1 MTDTVNPK
9 ARRKKTPADATPF
22 EREQLRF
29 FLSGD
34 DLAATLSEIN
44 PSLAW
49 LPLLSEMKLIQS
61 ETQLISWIERNFA
74 DADAVRDVVANIRFF
89 GPDTAKFLE
98 YRLNAQAATL
108 PPLLAKSWTLI
119 IRHMRAAKRGLAHSE
134 WFDIAPQLSR
144 GDCSVAVLERLAS
157 ALRPKLKIGKR
168 LSWKNT
174 EEDTPERPSDLMSI
188 DYEVEDSASSDHILA
203 AWPTDAAAEID
214 ESFLLQLTTV
224 LNAALADATDIGV
237 EGNEGYSTSDTD
249 VPSVA
254 RHRQNEYRSG
264 FQVIVRVM
272 AEIWTRLASK
282 SPGRAVAMA
291 ERWRDSSFRLTRP
304 LALFSFANSNV
315 PAKLGADML
324 IGLPSG
330 ELFLTNSSVE
340 VYRLIHTRW
349 KDFPAQK
356 RRKILRR
363 LCEGPPRSW
372 FRDGAKI
379 DDYLDRSRFDILSD
393 MVRDGFDIGREAKKL
408 LADIRARW
416 PQWQLKP
423 AERAGFHIW
432 QEGPR
437 EIRGDPDKLRGIAD
451 DELVA
456 KAREIASVTGF
467 MEGDSWQGLCRSDP
481 DRALRGLAAAAE
493 TGDWPPVYWE
503 QLLWSLTAYADAA
516 TELTIAQLLL
526 RWPKDRFGEIAAAA
540 SSWLHGHAKTL
551 PDELL
556 WPLWDCI
563 ADAVLT
569 EAAEVADA

>member
-1 MTDTVNPK
+1 
-9 ARRKKTPADATPF
+9 
-22 EREQLRF
+22 
-29 FLSGD
+29 
-34 DLAATLSEIN
+34 
-44 PSLAW
+44 
-49 LPLLSEMKLIQS
+49 
-61 ETQLISWIERNFA
+61 
-74 DADAVRDVVANIRFF
+74 
-89 GPDTAKFLE
+89 
-98 YRLNAQAATL
+98 
-108 PPLLAKSWTLI
+108 
-119 IRHMRAAKRGLAHSE
+119 MRAAKRGLAHSE
-134 WFDIAPQLSR
+134 WFDIAPQLKR

>member
-1 MTDTVNPK
+1 MT
-9 ARRKKTPADATPF
+9 
-22 EREQLRF
+22 
-29 FLSGD
+29 
-34 DLAATLSEIN
+34 
-44 PSLAW
+44 
-49 LPLLSEMKLIQS
+49 
-61 ETQLISWIERNFA
+61 
-74 DADAVRDVVANIRFF
+74 
-89 GPDTAKFLE
+89 
-98 YRLNAQAATL
+98 RLNV
-108 PPLLAKSWTLI
+108 
-119 IRHMRAAKRGLAHSE
+119 RA
-134 WFDIAPQLSR
+134 P
-144 GDCSVAVLERLAS
+144 
-157 ALRPKLKIGKR
+157 
-168 LSWKNT
+168 
-174 EEDTPERPSDLMSI
+174 
-188 DYEVEDSASSDHILA
+188 
-203 AWPTDAAAEID
+203 
-214 ESFLLQLTTV
+214 
-224 LNAALADATDIGV
+224 
-237 EGNEGYSTSDTD
+237 
-249 VPSVA
+249 
-254 RHRQNEYRSG
+254 
-264 FQVIVRVM
+264 
-272 AEIWTRLASK
+272 
-282 SPGRAVAMA
+282 
-291 ERWRDSSFRLTRP
+291 
-304 LALFSFANSNV
+304 
-315 PAKLGADML
+315 
-324 IGLPSG
+324 
-330 ELFLTNSSVE
+330 
-340 VYRLIHTRW
+340 LIHTRW